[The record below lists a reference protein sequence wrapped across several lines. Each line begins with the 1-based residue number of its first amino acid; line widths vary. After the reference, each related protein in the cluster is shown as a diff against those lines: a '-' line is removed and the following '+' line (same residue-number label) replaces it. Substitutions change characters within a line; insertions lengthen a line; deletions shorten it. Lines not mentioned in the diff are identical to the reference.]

1 MNLMRKTKNDIFT
14 FFTNPIWID
23 KIDLFKR
30 FFYRHMLVSSMF
42 IHINFFFHFLWI
54 QWYHT
59 ILCKLVLLLLYHH
72 EKLKVAKNFAIYQ
85 KSKYKVTQI

>member
-1 MNLMRKTKNDIFT
+1 MNLMRKTTDL
-14 FFTNPIWID
+14 IWID
-23 KIDLFKR
+23 KIDLFKS
-30 FFYRHMLVSSMF
+30 FFYRHMLVSSIF
-42 IHINFFFHFLWI
+42 IHINFFSFLWI